1 MYMAKWRGETQKR
14 ERRREKEGKVNGYH
28 SEVGTEV

>member
-14 ERRREKEGKVNGYH
+14 ERREKEGKVNGYH
-28 SEVGTEV
+28 SEVGIAV